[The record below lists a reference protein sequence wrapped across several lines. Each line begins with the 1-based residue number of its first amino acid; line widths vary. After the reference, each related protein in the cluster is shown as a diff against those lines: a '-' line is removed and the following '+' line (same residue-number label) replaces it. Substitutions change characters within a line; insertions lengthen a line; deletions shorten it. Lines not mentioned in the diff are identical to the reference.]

1 MINNTDKAIKETLY
15 NKSKNLEAPDYLLNT
30 IKNQVYNK
38 ENTMKKHK
46 FTARTIL
53 AASFLTIILVTGVIA
68 SGGLAYIQS
77 SSDSRNAID
86 HYPTIEEVQREVN
99 YVPKYPKALGKY
111 EFYTAQPYKTND
123 MDETNNVIN
132 SYNDI
137 SFYYKTNKGTLSL
150 DATKA
155 IRESDNTGESINYKG
170 LTLYYNSI
178 IYKAVP
184 TDYIETNEDKERES
198 KGELTIGYG
207 ADKITEEK
215 TQNILWVEN
224 GITYNL
230 LDMGVEIDKNDFI
243 NMAKEVINQK

>member
-1 MINNTDKAIKETLY
+1 MINNTDKVIKETLY

-38 ENTMKKHK
+38 EDTMKKHK

-137 SFYYKTNKGTLSL
+137 SFYYKTNKIARFLAIFLLLCLFKVKKLIFLDFEVNCGDRSKILKSL
-150 DATKA
+150 
-155 IRESDNTGESINYKG
+155 
-170 LTLYYNSI
+170 
-178 IYKAVP
+178 
-184 TDYIETNEDKERES
+184 
-198 KGELTIGYG
+198 
-207 ADKITEEK
+207 
-215 TQNILWVEN
+215 
-224 GITYNL
+224 
-230 LDMGVEIDKNDFI
+230 KNFC
-243 NMAKEVINQK
+243 

>member
-99 YVPKYPKALGKY
+99 YVPKYPKTLGGYK
-111 EFYTAQPYKTND
+111 FDTAQPSKSED
-123 MDETNNVIN
+123 IDETHNVLN

-137 SFYYKTNKGTLSL
+137 GFYYKTDKGILTL
-150 DATKA
+150 DTTKA
-155 IRESDNTGESINYKG
+155 VRENDKTGESINYKG

-184 TDYIETNEDKERES
+184 PDYIETSEDKEKIS